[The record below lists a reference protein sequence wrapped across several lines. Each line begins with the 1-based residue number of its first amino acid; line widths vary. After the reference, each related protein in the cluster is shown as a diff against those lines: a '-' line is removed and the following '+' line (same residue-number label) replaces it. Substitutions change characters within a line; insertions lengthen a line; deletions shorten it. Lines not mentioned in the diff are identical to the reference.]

1 MSPAGRRVL
10 DVNDLPDYAFGHRGL
25 MWWGTVGYMVI
36 EGSVFAMLFATYFF
50 LRFRAA
56 QWPPGPYPDLTLGT
70 VNLVIMLASAVPNQL
85 AMSAA
90 ERIQLGRVRLW
101 MVVSLL
107 FEIGFLVVRWFE
119 QWRLNTH
126 WDSSAYGSIVWMLL
140 GLHTLHLITDT
151 WDSGVLTVLA
161 FTGPFELKRYVDV
174 SENAL
179 YWYFVVFSW
188 LPIYAVIYAAPRAW

>member
-10 DVNDLPDYAFGHRGL
+10 DVKDLPDYAFGHRGL

-50 LRFRAA
+50 LRFRAD
-56 QWPPGPYPDLTLGT
+56 QWPPAPYPDLTLGT

-90 ERIQLGRVRLW
+90 ERFELGRVRLW
-101 MVVSLL
+101 MIVSLA
-107 FEIGFLVVRWFE
+107 FEVAFLVVRWFE

-126 WDSSAYGSIVWMLL
+126 WDSSAYGSIVWVTL
-140 GLHTLHLITDT
+140 GTHTSHVVTDLADT
-151 WDSGVLTVLA
+151 SVLA
-161 FTGPFELKRYVDV
+161 ALMFTAHTEPRRFVDV
-174 SENAL
+174 VENSR
-179 YWYFVVFSW
+179 YWYFVILFWIPVYLILYWGPRW
-188 LPIYAVIYAAPRAW
+188 L